1 MNRLNVVKSLN
12 EDSNPIAYYYNNNER
27 YFVEIT
33 DKPTINTE
41 LSKLD
46 NESLKKILKDDIKNI
61 PAIINLLQEK
71 LLNEGNISDNGKKFE
86 LNINDLNDSI
96 MFLPDIKK
104 EREMVY
110 MFGPSGSGKSFL
122 TKLYAL
128 EYNKF
133 YPDNQIFVVSRIKD
147 DPSFEGL
154 EYIHIPINK
163 EILSNIDVTTFN
175 DSLVIFDDTETQDKP
190 TNRLIDS
197 LKDLIAQEGR
207 HYKVSMIITTHMAC
221 NYNRTRIILNEC
233 HKYVI
238 FPQSNGVKQMQN
250 MFCTY
255 GGLSKEK
262 FLSIKSE
269 FSRWCMLN
277 ITYPNYLVY
286 SNKIE
291 LL

>member
-12 EDSNPIAYYYNNNER
+12 EDSQPIAYYYNGNER

-33 DKPTINTE
+33 NKATINTE

-46 NESLKKILKDDIKNI
+46 NESLKKILKDDVRNI

-71 LLNEGNISDNGKKFE
+71 LLNDGNISDEGKKFE
-86 LNINDLNDSI
+86 LNINDTPESV

-110 MFGPSGSGKSFL
+110 MFGPSGSGKSYL
-122 TKLYAL
+122 TKLYAI

-133 YPDNQIFVVSRIKD
+133 YPDNEIFVISRIKD
-147 DPSFEGL
+147 DPSFEGMV
-154 EYIHIPINK
+154 YTHIPINK
-163 EILSNIDVTTFN
+163 DILSSVDVDTFSN
-175 DSLVIFDDTETQDKP
+175 SLVIFDDTETSDKP
-190 TNRLIDS
+190 TNKIMDGI
-197 LKDLIAQEGR
+197 KDLIAQEGR
-207 HYKVSMIITTHMAC
+207 HYNVSMIITTHMAC

-233 HKYVI
+233 QKYVI
-238 FPQSNGVKQMQN
+238 FPQSNGQKQMQN

-262 FLSIKSE
+262 FISIKKSI
-269 FSRWCMLN
+269 SRWCMLN
-277 ITYPNYLVY
+277 ISYPNYLVY
-286 SNKIE
+286 MNKIE